1 MNDVF
6 CQLPV
11 AHNSCNRID
20 SDLHYPHKPFALNIA
35 YYYMDYHQMGDYL
48 ICQVTICI
56 EIVVLVNIARAASA
70 DVTCVIN

>member
-1 MNDVF
+1 M
-6 CQLPV
+6 

-35 YYYMDYHQMGDYL
+35 YYYMDYPYYYMDYHQMGDYL